1 MPWVHPES
9 RLGNESAKGIGVLD
23 WMEGLF
29 AFLVTRWAGPGR
41 EDRGPS
47 WPAMLFPQEQGG
59 ELGMFS
65 DVWPP
70 YT

>member
-29 AFLVTRWAGPGR
+29 AFLVTRWAG
-41 EDRGPS
+41 
-47 WPAMLFPQEQGG
+47 AGG
-59 ELGMFS
+59 
-65 DVWPP
+65 
-70 YT
+70 